1 MSRRIGLWLMALWL
15 LAGATASAETEF
27 AQGFALT
34 LPQGCQELALN
45 EEDEQAGFLLR
56 AVSEADKLTVAVQ
69 WQPVKRG
76 TASMREY
83 VRAMSQ
89 KDEHVTIPDM
99 DGVPSD
105 FIYCVE
111 RREGEQQVAFTLT
124 LFSATKNGHVLNCW
138 FFVPEGGAEDA
149 PQQVMQ
155 SFRWIKGS

>member
-1 MSRRIGLWLMALWL
+1 MSRRIALWLMALWL
-15 LAGATASAETEF
+15 LTGGMASAETEF

-34 LPQGCQELALN
+34 LPQGFEELALTK
-45 EEDEQAGFLLR
+45 EDEQSGFLLR
-56 AVSEADKLTVAVQ
+56 AACEANKLTLAVQ

-76 TASMREY
+76 AASMREY

-99 DGVPSD
+99 DGIPSD
-105 FIYCVE
+105 FVYCVE
-111 RREGEQQVAFTLT
+111 KREGDQQAAFTLS

-149 PQQVMQ
+149 PQKVMQ
-155 SFRWIKGS
+155 SFRWIEGS